1 MGMRNEQ
8 VENILMWYKTNKRDL
23 IFRRTKDPY
32 WIWVSEVMAHTI
44 NCRIMGMRNEQVE
57 NILMWYKTNKRDLI
71 FRRTKDPYW
80 IWVSEVMAQQTQI
93 ATMLM
98 RNEQVENIL
107 MWYKTNKRDLIFRR
121 TKDPYWI
128 WVSEVMAQQTQ
139 IATMLPYYSRWME
152 KYPTIAD
159 LAKAEI
165 QDVYALWHGLGY
177 YNRATNLVK
186 GAQYI
191 VKHYG
196 NHYPTTY
203 QQWLQV
209 NGVGPYIA
217 AAIASICFDEKVAS
231 IDGNVNRVVARFNAL
246 DLIQGSAA
254 FAKSVRNQVDNWLID
269 GRSSQLNQ
277 ALMEMGALV
286 CTKVNALDLIQ
297 GSAAFAKSV
306 RNQVDN
312 WLIDGRSSQLNQA
325 LMEMGA
331 LVCTKANPKCECCPL
346 SKWCKGKEDATVYP
360 KKKAKKANPV
370 ESYLVGFIVKDG
382 KVAIEMPPYKDG
394 LLSGYYRLPTK
405 HPKKKAKKANPVESY
420 LVGFIVKDGKVAIEM
435 PPYKDGLL
443 SGYYR
448 LPTKPAKLN
457 KNYPI
462 VKHIFSHKTW
472 LLQYDPAFK
481 LDEKTTEWIDIQQL
495 INQKKL
501 IVAHIKLLVKHIFS
515 HKTWLLQY
523 DPAFK
528 LDEKTTEWIDI
539 QQLINQKKL
548 IVAHIKL
555 LNKLH
560 LLKAYLDKQ

>member
-1 MGMRNEQ
+1 MR
-8 VENILMWYKTNKRDL
+8 
-23 IFRRTKDPY
+23 
-32 WIWVSEVMAHTI
+32 I
-44 NCRIMGMRNEQVE
+44 NGKIMG
-57 NILMWYKTNKRDLI
+57 
-71 FRRTKDPYW
+71 
-80 IWVSEVMAQQTQI
+80 
-93 ATMLM
+93 M

-286 CTKVNALDLIQ
+286 CTK
-297 GSAAFAKSV
+297 
-306 RNQVDN
+306 
-312 WLIDGRSSQLNQA
+312 
-325 LMEMGA
+325 
-331 LVCTKANPKCECCPL
+331 ANPKCECCPL

-382 KVAIEMPPYKDG
+382 KVAIEMPPYNDG

-405 HPKKKAKKANPVESY
+405 
-420 LVGFIVKDGKVAIEM
+420 L
-435 PPYKDGLL
+435 
-443 SGYYR
+443 
-448 LPTKPAKLN
+448 AKLN

-462 VKHIFSHKTW
+462 VKHIFSHK
-472 LLQYDPAFK
+472 A
-481 LDEKTTEWIDIQQL
+481 
-495 INQKKL
+495 
-501 IVAHIKLLVKHIFS
+501 
-515 HKTWLLQY
+515 WLLQY

-560 LLKAYLDKQ
+560 LLTAYLDKQ